1 MVMATGS
8 YISVNLTK
16 RQRYFMHLLDD
27 NEIDIFTLESI
38 ESLLNENFN
47 DLNEILENLVHKNI
61 LSRIER
67 GKYCRYNFRDELIIS
82 NYLVPDGVV
91 SYWSA
96 LNKHGLTDQ
105 FPNTVFV
112 QTVNEKR
119 SKKVFEVKYKFIR
132 ILEKKITGI
141 GLEGFG
147 NRHFRMTD
155 IEKTIVD
162 CFDKPQYSGGYA
174 ELISAF
180 GNTKLNG
187 EKMISYCSAV
197 CNNAATKRM
206 GFLAELLNKQ
216 GLKAFI
222 SFARS
227 KVGAKINLFD
237 SLGADRGEFN
247 NTWKL
252 RLNISSA
259 EIINIC
265 NKII

>member
-1 MVMATGS
+1 MATGA
-8 YISVNLTK
+8 YISANLTK
-16 RQRYFMHLLDD
+16 RQLYFMRLLDD
-27 NEIDIFTLESI
+27 NEIDIFTSESI
-38 ESLLNENFN
+38 KPLLSENSS
-47 DLNEILENLVHKNI
+47 DLNEILENLVHKHI

-67 GKYCRYNFRDELIIS
+67 GKFCRYNFRDELVIA

-96 LNKHGLTDQ
+96 LNRHGLTDQ

-112 QTVNEKR
+112 QTSLEKR
-119 SKKVFEVKYKFIR
+119 SKKIFEVQYKFIR
-132 ILEKKITGI
+132 VLEKKITGI
-141 GLEGFG
+141 QIQGFG
-147 NRHFRMTD
+147 NRQFRMTD

-174 ELISAF
+174 ELIRAF

-187 EKMISYCSAV
+187 EKMIRYCNAV
-197 CNNAATKRM
+197 GNNAATKRM
-206 GFLAELLNKQ
+206 GLLADLLNKQ

-227 KVGAKINLFD
+227 KVGSKISLFD
-237 SLGADRGEFN
+237 SSGADNGVYD

-252 RLNISSA
+252 RMNISRE

-265 NKII
+265 NKIN